1 MFVSCKTR
9 HNKDGSWWAVAREH
23 DRKEV
28 PGAMARGSSEEG
40 AVDQAIERLKRIY
53 GVDESSIVR
62 MHLGSHENRMM
73 GEDDAALFEIVAV
86 IDDDLED
93 VDGSVT
99 AEPEDEDDWDD
110 DDEDDGYEDD
120 IESFCSRDL
129 AEELIDRFSDVKVGE
144 IGEWFSPN
152 AVAVFLRLQKRL
164 NELL

>member
-23 DRKEV
+23 DKKEV
-28 PGAMARGSSEEG
+28 PSVMGRGSSEEE
-40 AVDQAIERLKRIY
+40 AVDQAIDSLKGAY

-73 GEDDAALFEIVAV
+73 GEYDVSLFEPVPEA
-86 IDDDLED
+86 DDRDLD
-93 VDGSVT
+93 D
-99 AEPEDEDDWDD
+99 DDWDD
-110 DDEDDGYEDD
+110 DEEDGDEEDGDDDYNDD
-120 IESFCSRDL
+120 EIESFCSREL
-129 AEELIDRFSDVKVGE
+129 AEELLNRFSEVNVGE

>member
-23 DRKEV
+23 EAKEV
-28 PGAMARGSSEEG
+28 PSVMGRGSSEDE
-40 AVDQAIERLKRIY
+40 AVDQAVESLQKICR
-53 GVDESSIVR
+53 VDESGIVR

-73 GEDDAALFEIVAV
+73 SEDDVSLFEPVPEA
-86 IDDDLED
+86 DDRDLD
-93 VDGSVT
+93 D
-99 AEPEDEDDWDD
+99 DDWDD
-110 DDEDDGYEDD
+110 DDDEEEDYEDD
-120 IESFCSRDL
+120 IESFCSREL
-129 AEELIDRFSDVKVGE
+129 AEELINRFSDVKAGE